1 MWYASV
7 VPLIE
12 ERSRVTPT
20 PEPLRVLVCG
30 DRNWTDAGKIMLA
43 LKRVVVEAG
52 DTRRVVVVHGK
63 ARGADTLGG
72 VAAKALGLEVEEHPA
87 KWAEYGRAAG
97 PIRNQ
102 EMLDSGLAYAVACH
116 SDLTTSKGTK
126 DMVSRLEKA
135 GVPYELV
142 T

>member
-1 MWYASV
+1 M
-7 VPLIE
+7 PLIE
-12 ERSRVTPT
+12 ERSPLT
-20 PEPLRVLVCG
+20 EPLEPYRVLVCG

-43 LKRVVVEAG
+43 LKRIVSALGEQ
-52 DTRRVVVVHGK
+52 RVVVVHGK

-72 VAAKALGLEVEEHPA
+72 VAGKALGLEIEEHPA
-87 KWAEYGRAAG
+87 QWDKFGRAAG

-126 DMVSRLEKA
+126 DMVGRLEKA